1 VAPRDTSEEAT
12 RVQRSVHARLGPS
25 RRVEL
30 AFELSEQARAISIQG
45 IRDRHPEL
53 SADDARRILLR
64 HLLGDALFE
73 AAWPTP
79 PPS

>member
-1 VAPRDTSEEAT
+1 VPPRDTSEEAT
-12 RVQRSVHARLGPS
+12 RVQRSVYARLGPS

-30 AFELSEQARAISIQG
+30 AFDLSEQTRAIAIQG

-53 SADDARRILLR
+53 SADDARHVLLR

-73 AAWPTP
+73 AAWPTHR
-79 PPS
+79 PS